1 MTVPPISIR
10 QITHTDVYISGDVVI
25 EEGAAIAPGVILR
38 AAPESKIII
47 RSAACL
53 GMGTIVNAFGGT
65 IEIGKSSILGASVL
79 IVGKGTI
86 GANVCIG
93 PATTVFNS
101 SIDSSSVILA
111 GSLIGELTVAAT
123 PQEPNQSESVVVEQ
137 EIENLSTTEQAKSS
151 VVGQVYINQL
161 LLTLFPGRQSPPKTQ
176 DS

>member
-65 IEIGKSSILGASVL
+65 IEIGESSILGASVL

-111 GSLIGELTVAAT
+111 GSLIGELIVAAS

-137 EIENLSTTEQAKSS
+137 ENLSTTEQAKSS

>member
-101 SIDSSSVILA
+101 SIDPSSVILA
-111 GSLIGELTVAAT
+111 GSLIGELIVAAS

-137 EIENLSTTEQAKSS
+137 ENLSTTEQAKSS

>member
-137 EIENLSTTEQAKSS
+137 ENLSTTEQAKSS